1 MAERRIVVA
10 AHGHCFDGLAS
21 AAMFT
26 HLRRRTGGSALRFKY
41 LSCGYGPNLQTIP
54 EKWLGGDENAIVD
67 FRFTPSARLTWYF
80 DHHVTAF
87 ASDGERDRA
96 LENRERY
103 FYDPGYGS
111 CTKLIADVGKSRFD
125 VSFEEFAGL
134 VAWADKIDGA
144 RFASAAEAIDR
155 SSPVMQLAAV
165 VEQHGD
171 GALYDRTAPQ
181 LLEMPV
187 EELARSEE
195 IQTRW
200 RPIAAASETTQGRI
214 AGRLTM
220 IGDVAYVELPEK
232 PLESGGKFVAYALA
246 PECVYSVALVRMKQH
261 FKISV
266 GYNPWCKR
274 PRQHDIAA
282 ICQRRG
288 GGGHPVVGA
297 VSMAIDKLEEA
308 KKAAQ
313 EIVAELNR

>member
-26 HLRRRTGGSALRFKY
+26 HLRRRTGGGQLRFKY

-67 FRFTPSARLTWYF
+67 FRFTPSQRLTWYF

-87 ASDGERDRA
+87 ASNAERDRA
-96 LENRERY
+96 LENDERF
-103 FYDPGYGS
+103 FYDPSYGS
-111 CTKLIADVGKSRFD
+111 CTKLIADVGKRRFD
-125 VSFEEFAGL
+125 VSFEELAAL
-134 VAWADKIDGA
+134 IAWADKIDGA
-144 RFASAAEAIDR
+144 RFGSAAEAIDR
-155 SSPVMQLAAV
+155 TSPVMQLAAV

-171 GALYDRTAPQ
+171 GALYDRTAPR
-181 LLEMPV
+181 LLEMPL

-195 IQTRW
+195 IQARW
-200 RPIAAASETTQGRI
+200 RPIAAASETTQARI
-214 AGRLTM
+214 AARLTM
-220 IGDVAYVELPEK
+220 MGDIAYVELPDK

-246 PECVYSVALVRMKQH
+246 PTCVYSVALVRMKQH

-266 GYNPWCKR
+266 GYNPWCKE
-274 PRQHDIAA
+274 PRRHDIAA

-297 VSMAIDKLEEA
+297 VSVSLDKLDEA
-308 KKAAQ
+308 KQIAR
-313 EIVAELNR
+313 EIVAELNG